1 MYEVHKLVHAVDEKI
16 IKYYSEGLNLDE
28 KGVKRLNYLRKL
40 VGNSEINFN

>member
-1 MYEVHKLVHAVDEKI
+1 MGSGYDYRNLA
-16 IKYYSEGLNLDE
+16 KYYSEGLNLDE